1 MPVTYGLIPPE
12 YYFYITQPVSRF
24 ILLSLFRGATLLDT
38 APLVAWFD
46 RSDQDHEACAGFFQR
61 HQGAFVSTWP
71 VLIEVCQLIPADL
84 APRFLSWVSLG
95 GLHLAEPD
103 GSALETMA
111 SWMRQVGDLPM
122 DLADA
127 SLLWVA
133 QEHGI
138 YRLPGGASLD
148 NLLNP

>member
-1 MPVTYGLIPPE
+1 M
-12 YYFYITQPVSRF
+12 SR
-24 ILLSLFRGATLLDT
+24 SLFRGATLLDT
-38 APLVAWFD
+38 GPLVAWFD
-46 RSDQDHEACAGFFQR
+46 RSDHDHEACAGFFQR

-71 VLIEVCQLIPADL
+71 VLTEVCHLIPADL

-95 GLHLAEPD
+95 GLNLAELD
-103 GSALETMA
+103 GSALEWMA
-111 SWMRQVGDLPM
+111 TWMRQYGDLPM

-138 YRLPGGASLD
+138 RRVATLDRRDFGIYRLPGGEILE
-148 NLLNP
+148 NLLDP